1 MSDKN
6 KNWILAIAITLAF
19 ITSSAFADAP
29 SEYGPEFDLYQS
41 GYTDD
46 GWWFAPSGLTYRN
59 IDEPIDYSICVGYK
73 VAQWKLCEEI
83 LKSRG
88 YRFHNTIDDI
98 DVSHTYER
106 DFELAKENS
115 QS

>member
-1 MSDKN
+1 MK
-6 KNWILAIAITLAF
+6 KFIILISLILT
-19 ITSSAFADAP
+19 TSSVFAE

-46 GWWFAPSGLTYRN
+46 GWWTAPSGLTYRN
-59 IDEPIDYSICVGYK
+59 IDEPIDYNICVDYK
-73 VAQWKLCEEI
+73 VNEWTLCKEI

-98 DVSHTYER
+98 DVSETYEA
-106 DFELAKENS
+106 DFKLAYYS

>member
-19 ITSSAFADAP
+19 ITSSAFADTP
-29 SEYGPEFDLYQS
+29 SKYGPEFDNYQS
-41 GYTDD
+41 GYDEE
-46 GWWFAPSGLTYRN
+46 GIWWGVSGLTYKN
-59 IDEPIDYSICVGYK
+59 IDTPIDYSICVGYK
-73 VAQWKLCEEI
+73 VNEWTLCKEI

-98 DVSHTYER
+98 DVSHTYEEG
-106 DFELAKENS
+106 FELAKFK
-115 QS
+115 

>member
-1 MSDKN
+1 MK
-6 KNWILAIAITLAF
+6 KLITIFLLTIL
-19 ITSSAFADAP
+19 TSPVFAT

-98 DVSHTYER
+98 DVSHTYEI
-106 DFELAKENS
+106 DFKLAKENS

>member
-1 MSDKN
+1 MKNFTILMSV
-6 KNWILAIAITLAF
+6 ILLSIV
-19 ITSSAFADAP
+19 TSSVFAKSENMQ

-59 IDEPIDYSICVGYK
+59 IDEPIDYSICVDYK
-73 VAQWKLCEEI
+73 VAQWKLCQEI

-88 YRFHNTIDDI
+88 YRFHNTINDI

-106 DFELAKENS
+106 DFELAKMNS